1 MIIDNKPVDLTQ
13 RTTEKLGNHVDT
25 YTNQVMKVQYDVDE
39 SILKLATELET
50 LKTLA
55 NSKNTFAE
63 FVTVADR
70 LLEGKYDGKN
80 SLDVIYEN
88 KDLLFDNDNIDVMS
102 KVRDCLTEIKNVA
115 DNLGSIDLA
124 NKNTDDITTLVDN
137 LLNVELVSKSIVY
150 VQRLGNHVDKMTTLH
165 KHIQKLIVLFDNI
178 RELDT
183 IFNYLPYL
191 LRLNKFLK
199 NYYAMAQAIVSK
211 FDSYN
216 KAIDTIILEM
226 MEMNRNLTYQ
236 MKVLRDDLN
245 KKIEEIIKRIE
256 AIEAELVTINEKI
269 TQIEERLT
277 KIEEIVNQLDQ
288 TAHTKLIAG
297 TAITLDFDEPNNTY
311 TIGADLTNVD
321 TGVHTKLTAGD
332 NIVLTHDADTNTYTV
347 AADLTKVDT
356 GVHTSLVA
364 GDNIVQL
371 AKDDTTNTYTI
382 SVDSAKI
389 TTGDHTKI
397 AAGTNV
403 TVTHDETTNTYT
415 INSAGDGGT
424 TITQE
429 VKYTN
434 FNL

>member
-25 YTNQVMKVQYDVDE
+25 TTNQVIKVQYDVDE

-88 KDLLFDNDNIDVMS
+88 KDLLFDNDNIEVMS

-115 DNLGSIDLA
+115 DNLASIDLA
-124 NKNTDDITTLVDN
+124 NKNADDITTLVDN

-150 VQRLGNHVDKMTTLH
+150 VQRLATHADKMATLH

-178 RELDT
+178 SELDT

-199 NYYAMAQAIVSK
+199 NYYDMAQAIVSK
-211 FDSYN
+211 FDAYN

-226 MEMNRNLTYQ
+226 MEMNRNLTYN
-236 MKVLRDDLN
+236 MKLLRDRIAKL
-245 KKIEEIIKRIE
+245 EEQIKNIGGGGG
-256 AIEAELVTINEKI
+256 
-269 TQIEERLT
+269 
-277 KIEEIVNQLDQ
+277 D
-288 TAHTKLIAG
+288 G
-297 TAITLDFDEPNNTY
+297 TP
-311 TIGADLTNVD
+311 
-321 TGVHTKLTAGD
+321 
-332 NIVLTHDADTNTYTV
+332 
-347 AADLTKVDT
+347 
-356 GVHTSLVA
+356 HTSLVA

-371 AKDDTTNTYTI
+371 TKDETTNTYTI
-382 SVDSAKI
+382 SVDSTKVV
-389 TTGDHTKI
+389 TGDHTKI
-397 AAGTNV
+397 TAGTNV